1 MCQQQD
7 DWTKFFSDGRSE
19 TDIRCIS
26 RASCRTV
33 MAWRY
38 AISRLVC
45 PHGLYESRIAYA
57 FRRDASYSKSISTMC
72 EAFSRG
78 RLLTVVNHKELT
90 DHFGKTAAMDGISA
104 DESTMPGMGMFQTTN
119 RSPLSI
125 LVMQE
130 PSVRRIYA

>member
-1 MCQQQD
+1 
-7 DWTKFFSDGRSE
+7 
-19 TDIRCIS
+19 
-26 RASCRTV
+26 
-33 MAWRY
+33 
-38 AISRLVC
+38 
-45 PHGLYESRIAYA
+45 
-57 FRRDASYSKSISTMC
+57 MC

-78 RLLTVVNHKELT
+78 RLLTIVNHKELT
-90 DHFGKTAAMDGISA
+90 DYFGKTAAMDGISA